1 MKSLDLRAGGSVA
14 ALVILPTVLR
24 VAQQFSVG
32 VAGHTVPWALIT
44 ELKTK
49 IKTATGHAVAW
60 ALITELKN
68 KD

>member
-1 MKSLDLRAGGSVA
+1 MFILLQYLIYWISMKFSVKTLDLRAGGSVA

-32 VAGHTVPWALIT
+32 VAGHTVPWALF
-44 ELKTK
+44 
-49 IKTATGHAVAW
+49 
-60 ALITELKN
+60 TELKN

>member
-1 MKSLDLRAGGSVA
+1 
-14 ALVILPTVLR
+14 
-24 VAQQFSVG
+24 
-32 VAGHTVPWALIT
+32 VPWALST

-49 IKTATGHAVAW
+49 IKTATGHGVPW